1 MFNDDRGTKRGR
13 PAKTLLEQVTE
24 NVTLDQ
30 FCNLSIGRRFWR
42 LSCDI
47 FLWGIRSM
55 REMLEDL
62 FIVSRNNC
70 KIYYCI
76 KLVDYLRIQTGKL
89 LFNSSKW
96 CIYTTD
102 KSLYLRR
109 EHTVNQ
115 TARYRKTIPGF
126 WFSAKNQCSLVPNL
140 LNQPIRIL

>member
-1 MFNDDRGTKRGR
+1 
-13 PAKTLLEQVTE
+13 
-24 NVTLDQ
+24 
-30 FCNLSIGRRFWR
+30 
-42 LSCDI
+42 
-47 FLWGIRSM
+47 M

-76 KLVDYLRIQTGKL
+76 KLVDYLRRQTGKL
-89 LFNSSKW
+89 LLNSSKW

-115 TARYRKTIPGF
+115 TA
-126 WFSAKNQCSLVPNL
+126 
-140 LNQPIRIL
+140 